1 MARQITYADA
11 LKVLGENDSQVL
23 DFAERLTDGGLGLLG
38 VPDLFGV
45 RGMLVSRGRQ
55 AIEDIGDKL
64 RGRSRMSR
72 TERIEAAHQILVTVA
87 FFEAVEESLEELDAP
102 FNLADLKLTKAEQAE
117 LMDRVLAHAGSAPA
131 LSLGSGWAPRFF
143 QDFLLRDFT
152 PALAALAAAEE
163 VDGAS
168 AADEV
173 VDGLRLLVPERAA
186 ERYAE
191 SYRRLSADVPEFGM
205 WAHLH
210 EHDRTRGTLGA
221 GLSDLRR
228 RLEEISSHR
237 DVDTRR
243 RELAAGYQAVLR
255 QPVLRS
261 DDAPPGLVLPPLE
274 DAYIAPRGRAA
285 HAVHS
290 GSPSN
295 EEWWARLPVLDDL
308 QPVIAAHLV
317 HPLATEVPTV
327 ILGHPG
333 AGKSKFTEML
343 AARLPTAD
351 FLPVRVE
358 LRSVQ
363 PNAPIHVQ
371 IEDGLAA
378 ALHTRVSWRELA
390 DSADGAL
397 PVVILDGFDE
407 LLQATGVDRSDYLE
421 RVQEFQ
427 QQQEAMGHP
436 VAVIVTSRTVVADR
450 ARFPDGTMVMRL
462 EPFDDARIARMVEVW
477 NRANARALTGSG
489 VEPLTPRTLVRYR
502 ELAEQ
507 PLLLLMLLIYDAE
520 GNALRHVSETLSNTE
535 LYERLLRMFARREVH
550 KHQSG
555 LSPEAFEEAVEDEL
569 RRLEVAALAMF
580 TRRRQSV
587 SADELGRDLAVL
599 MPDAAVRPS
608 DADLHGGID
617 PAAQVLGRFFFVHE
631 SRAKAADGPASVF
644 EFLHSTF
651 GEYLVARALV
661 TALEEAAESR
671 ARSSRRRGR
680 VVRPD
685 DGELY
690 ALSSF
695 ASYGGRDRVVDF
707 LRELLQRHLTEDP
720 DLREEYGD
728 LLVELFQEAPFPA
741 PNRSHTDYEP
751 VRLPLT
757 QREANY
763 TSNLVILLCLVRED
777 PVDARELFPDAAEP
791 DQALQGR
798 STLWRTLPG
807 AEWFSVLSTLRARH
821 LDGWSENGP
830 VTVIGLEDGSPVDV
844 GECVGFEL
852 LVSREA
858 RVDVIDPYGI
868 TLPFDALTSR
878 LLRSTALRVNG
889 TAARFTLGLLPYL
902 RHVSTDMGTWFRHEE
917 GDGIWSEPHEIM
929 RLRFE
934 PATADPDRRLIA
946 YLRLL
951 STNSLG
957 RRELLVLTQAVE
969 DLALIPEGSALRTS
983 LPEIVD
989 EFLAGVESVVTGPRL
1004 RAESVE
1010 PVLRALAPHVPGGA
1024 LDRVRALVKDAD
1036 APDTDGAADTTEQKR
1051 AADEG
1056 ERGERER
1063 REREG
1068 DGHEPGARKRT
1079 ASKPEPGEPKPK
1091 AARKSGKKAAK
1102 RKREPKHAT
1111 RRTDDQSGTR
1121 GAGRSPAADRQNSGG
1136 SDGPGWNVQRP
1147 VPAPESGVNSGRPPS
1162 PGARGRG

>member
-1 MARQITYADA
+1 MARQLTYADA
-11 LKVLGENDSQVL
+11 LRILGENDSQVL
-23 DFAERLTDGGLGLLG
+23 DLAEKLADGGLGLLG
-38 VPDLFGV
+38 VPDLFGL
-45 RGMLVSRGRQ
+45 RGELVSRGRQ
-55 AIEDIGDKL
+55 AVEGIGDKI

-72 TERIEAAHQILVTVA
+72 TERIEAAHQILVVVA

-102 FNLADLKLTKAEQAE
+102 FALADLKLTRAEQAE
-117 LMDRVLAHAGSAPA
+117 LMDRVLAHTGSAPA

-152 PALAALAAAEE
+152 TALTALTAAED
-163 VDGAS
+163 DGAS

-173 VDGLRLLVPERAA
+173 VDGLRGLVPERAA

-191 SYRRLSADVPEFGM
+191 SYRRLAADVPEFGM

-210 EHDRTRGTLGA
+210 EHDRTRGALGA
-221 GLSDLRR
+221 GLGDLRR

-237 DVDTRR
+237 DVDARR
-243 RELAAGYQAVLR
+243 RELAAGYRAVLR

-261 DDAPPGLVLPPLE
+261 DDAPPGLVLPALE

-290 GSPSN
+290 GSPSS

-317 HPLATEVPTV
+317 HPLATEAPTV

-343 AARLPTAD
+343 AARLPAAD

-358 LRSVQ
+358 LRAVQ

-427 QQQEAMGHP
+427 QRQEALGQP

-477 NRANARALTGSG
+477 NRANARSLTASG
-489 VEPLTPRTLVRYR
+489 VEPLTPRALVRYR

-520 GNALRHVSETLSNTE
+520 GNALRHASETLSDAE
-535 LYERLLRMFARREVH
+535 LYDRLLRMFARREVT
-550 KHQSG
+550 KHRSG
-555 LSPEAFEEAVEDEL
+555 LGRADFEEAVEDEL

-587 SADELGRDLAVL
+587 SADELDQDLAVL
-599 MPDAAVRPS
+599 MPDAVVSPA

-617 PAAQVLGRFFFVHE
+617 PAARVLGRFFFVHE
-631 SRAKAADGPASVF
+631 SRARASDGPSSVF

-651 GEYLVARALV
+651 GEYLVARAV
-661 TALEEAAESR
+661 VDALDEAADARSR
-671 ARSSRRRGR
+671 ASRRRGR
-680 VVRPD
+680 AVRTD

-707 LRELLQRHLTEDP
+707 LRDLLERRLSEDP
-720 DLREEYGD
+720 RLREEYGR
-728 LLVELFQEAPFPA
+728 LLVELFQEARFPA
-741 PNRSHTDYEP
+741 PNRSYPGYEP
-751 VRLPLT
+751 VRLPLVL
-757 QREANY
+757 REANY

-791 DQALQGR
+791 DQALLGR
-798 STLWRTLPG
+798 TTSWRTLPG
-807 AEWFSVLSTLRARH
+807 SEWFSILSTLRVRH
-821 LDGWSENGP
+821 LQGWHDEGET
-830 VTVIGLEDGSPVDV
+830 TVIGLEDGSPVDV
-844 GECVGFEL
+844 GECIGFE
-852 LVSREA
+852 VRARSRPEF
-858 RVDVIDPYGI
+858 VPSMTDPYGI
-868 TLPFDALTSR
+868 TAPFDSVTSR
-878 LLRSTALRVNG
+878 LLRSVAMRVNG

-902 RHVSTDMGTWFRHEE
+902 RHVSTDLGTWFLDEDGDRAWSHLHEVL
-917 GDGIWSEPHEIM
+917 
-929 RLRFE
+929 RLRME
-934 PATADPDRRLIA
+934 PITHAPRERLEA
-946 YLRLL
+946 YRRLL
-951 STNSLG
+951 STRSLG
-957 RRELLVLTQAVE
+957 RIELLVLRQATE
-969 DLALIPEGSALRTS
+969 DLA
-983 LPEIVD
+983 
-989 EFLAGVESVVTGPRL
+989 FLAPDTEFREDLLGVLRGYLGAVESVV
-1004 RAESVE
+1004 
-1010 PVLRALAPHVPGGA
+1010 HGGA
-1024 LDRVRALVKDAD
+1024 LRTDTVAAVLEALGGHVSPGWVNDVLGLVEQAQGSEPDAVRGVRGPAVDAD
-1036 APDTDGAADTTEQKR
+1036 GKDRNTTGGQAYDAAPLAT
-1051 AADEG
+1051 
-1056 ERGERER
+1056 
-1063 REREG
+1063 
-1068 DGHEPGARKRT
+1068 
-1079 ASKPEPGEPKPK
+1079 
-1091 AARKSGKKAAK
+1091 GKK
-1102 RKREPKHAT
+1102 RGPKHVT
-1111 RRTDDQSGTR
+1111 RHTDDQSGSR
-1121 GAGRSPAADRQNSGG
+1121 GAGRTPAPEQLPPGG
-1136 SDGPGWNVQRP
+1136 SDGPGSDVRRP